1 MKLLELVS
9 IIVPVYNVEQYLK
22 RCIQSILRQTYV
34 HIEIIL
40 VDDGSTDHSGKICD
54 AYSKRDHRIR
64 VFHKHNGGQASA
76 RNLGIRNSKGDYL
89 AFVDSDDFVH
99 PEYIQY
105 MYNNLKKYKAD
116 LSYCG
121 IRKVISQKISKE
133 RKEEIIVFDNLN
145 GLKDLFYQRHLTNG
159 PGDKLYKRKLFDD
172 LYFPE
177 GHIFEDFAIAYKIV
191 SRASLIVYGNKGLY
205 YYQQRKNSTMHQQ
218 FRPDHMDR
226 VSFSEE
232 LMEYVDQ
239 YDSSVQT
246 AAKAR
251 FFISNLQ
258 VLKEPGFD
266 KKVGIDYYK
275 VTGNIKKYRKGIVK
289 DKNAKMSLRFMAALS
304 YLGMPVMRFLGHA
317 LDYTTARILM

>member
-177 GHIFEDFAIAYKIV
+177 GHIFEDFAIAYKDAFVNSILFGWLDTPMNDIPKDIKPLLSFV
-191 SRASLIVYGNKGLY
+191 SI
-205 YYQQRKNSTMHQQ
+205 
-218 FRPDHMDR
+218 
-226 VSFSEE
+226 E
-232 LMEYVDQ
+232 
-239 YDSSVQT
+239 
-246 AAKAR
+246 KAVN
-251 FFISNLQ
+251 I
-258 VLKEPGFD
+258 VLKWILTD
-266 KKVGIDYYK
+266 K
-275 VTGNIKKYRKGIVK
+275 TGAFEVV
-289 DKNAKMSLRFMAALS
+289 SE
-304 YLGMPVMRFLGHA
+304 
-317 LDYTTARILM
+317 